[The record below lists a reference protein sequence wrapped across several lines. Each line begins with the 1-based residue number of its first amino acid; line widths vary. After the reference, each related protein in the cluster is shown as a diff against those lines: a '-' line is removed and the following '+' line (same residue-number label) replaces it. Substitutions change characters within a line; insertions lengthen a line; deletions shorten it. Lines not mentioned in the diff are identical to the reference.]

1 MFSDCNRKVQQKQAE
16 VKEVENQI
24 TAIGAARSELIKL
37 GEQDFKIFKDSINIL
52 AQTWL
57 SVGIDARNIQD
68 RLKNA
73 LDYPVST
80 TRIQLNSF

>member
-1 MFSDCNRKVQQKQAE
+1 MFSDCNNKIRQKQAE

-24 TAIGAARSELIKL
+24 MAIGAARSELIKL
-37 GEQDFKIFKDSINIL
+37 GEQDLKIFKDSINIL

-57 SVGIDARNIQD
+57 SVGVDARNIQD
-68 RLKNA
+68 RLKNS
-73 LDYPVST
+73 LEYPVSA